1 MIRALST
8 MKGCR
13 GMGWP
18 GTGGAGNI
26 RGCNTLM
33 PRGAVSVALSASY
46 LRPVDHGAID
56 EVIVALDS
64 DARYVEPLPVC
75 QHRSALRHDSHS
87 VGDVLHGE
95 ERKQGE
101 IF

>member
-1 MIRALST
+1 
-8 MKGCR
+8 
-13 GMGWP
+13 MGWP

-75 QHRSALRHDSHS
+75 QHRSALRHDRHS
-87 VGDVLHGE
+87 KWDVLHGE
-95 ERKQGE
+95 ENKRVILSKG
-101 IF
+101 